1 MGECY
6 PGSYSSPAGRS
17 FLFSGEQKL
26 EFVEFTDGAF
36 SCLVDDNMCLTIK
49 AVSCSLRDDPEHE
62 AESVSKSR
70 SKDVLRQFL
79 KNV

>member
-1 MGECY
+1 M
-6 PGSYSSPAGRS
+6 
-17 FLFSGEQKL
+17 K
-26 EFVEFTDGAF
+26 FVEFTDGAF
-36 SCLVDDNMCLTIK
+36 SILIDGQICLTIK

-79 KNV
+79 KNL

>member
-1 MGECY
+1 MGKCY

-17 FLFSGEQKL
+17 FLFSGEQKMK
-26 EFVEFTDGAF
+26 FVEFTDGAF
-36 SCLVDDNMCLTIK
+36 SILIDGQICLTIK